1 MTAKNEYEDIP
12 GTVVFDA
19 QRARKGYHMNQFL
32 YSLMKAENRKE
43 FLADEHK
50 YLLKFPMT
58 EDQRQA
64 VMKRAWNTMLA
75 LGGHVL
81 IGVLIGEGEL
91 GQGVGDPAEVQ
102 QGVPVP
108 LHHRELLLLGHGPL
122 VEVGPLV
129 RQESFAVLVLHQG
142 VEELVEMEALAG
154 ALGVEHPGAG
164 DVLVFLLGSHRK
176 GLCEIGGGLL
186 AYPCR

>member
-64 VMKRAWNTMLA
+64 VMKRAWNTMLD
-75 LGGHVL
+75 LGGV
-81 IGVLIGEGEL
+81 
-91 GQGVGDPAEVQ
+91 
-102 QGVPVP
+102 
-108 LHHRELLLLGHGPL
+108 
-122 VEVGPLV
+122 
-129 RQESFAVLVLHQG
+129 SY
-142 VEELVEMEALAG
+142 ALAKL
-154 ALGVEHPGAG
+154 AFTDEHSYQHMAAEMSGMSQEG
-164 DVLVFLLGSHRK
+164 YVSMML
-176 GLCEIGGGLL
+176 GGGRSLEGWRSKKERGE
-186 AYPCR
+186 A